1 MNASVLSRIYR
12 SKIFRVA
19 AIVLGL
25 IMLASGALLAWF
37 APGFAI
43 REAAGSGNLG
53 VIRVLIARNHRLAS
67 AGDVFGQTPLH
78 YAAAGGQVEAARL
91 LLANGADVE
100 AKTDLGATPL
110 DTAEG
115 EQNKDMMELLLANH
129 ADINGR
135 DHDGFQQS
143 PLFNAV
149 LERHREEAEFL
160 IQHHA
165 DVNATDYYGRTPLV
179 NAVNNND
186 KDMVELL
193 LANHADP
200 NAKDKEGT
208 TPLHLAV
215 EVAFYHHDKQIIE
228 LLLANHADVNAK
240 GKEGT
245 PLGMAIEYSKHGDE
259 MNDVVDL
266 LRSHGAQ
273 D

>member
-1 MNASVLSRIYR
+1 MDASTLRRIYR
-12 SKIFRVA
+12 SRIVRWIFIIVGLIVLACVA
-19 AIVLGL
+19 ATV
-25 IMLASGALLAWF
+25 WF

-43 REAAGSGNLG
+43 REAASSGNLA
-53 VIRVLIARNHRLAS
+53 VIKVLLACNHRLVSDAD
-67 AGDVFGQTPLH
+67 AFGQTSLH
-78 YAAAGGQVEAARL
+78 YAVAGGQVEAAKF

-115 EQNKDMMELLLANH
+115 TENKDMMELLLANH

-149 LERHREEAEFL
+149 LERHKNAVEFL
-160 IQHHA
+160 IQHHS
-165 DVNATDYYGRTPLV
+165 DVNAPDYYGRTPLV
-179 NAVNNND
+179 NAVNNDD
-186 KDMVELL
+186 KDMVALL

-200 NAKDKEGT
+200 NTKDKEGT

-215 EVAFYHHDKQIIE
+215 AGAFYHHDKEIIE

-245 PLGMAIEYSKHGDE
+245 PLGMAIEYSKHGDG
-259 MNDVVDL
+259 MNDVVDF
-266 LRSHGAQ
+266 LRAHGGQ
-273 D
+273 E

>member
-1 MNASVLSRIYR
+1 MNASTLRRIFRSRIFR
-12 SKIFRVA
+12 WIF
-19 AIVLGL
+19 IVLGM
-25 IMLASGALLAWF
+25 IALACVGVVAWF

-43 REAAGSGNLG
+43 REAASSGNLG
-53 VIRVLIARNHRLAS
+53 VIKVLLACNHHLAS
-67 AGDVFGQTPLH
+67 AGDSFGQTPLH
-78 YAAAGGQVEAARL
+78 YAAANDQTAAAAL

-100 AKTDLGATPL
+100 AKTYLGATPL

-115 EQNKDMMELLLANH
+115 AGSKDMMELLLANH
-129 ADINGR
+129 AEIDGR
-135 DHDGFQQS
+135 DRDGFQQS

-149 LERHREEAEFL
+149 LERHRDVAEFL

-165 DVNATDYYGRTPLV
+165 DVNATDYFGRTPLV

-215 EVAFYHHDKQIIE
+215 EVAFYQHGKQIIE

-245 PLGMAIEYSKHGDE
+245 PLGMAIEYSKHGDG
-259 MNDVVDL
+259 MKDIVDL
-266 LRSHGAQ
+266 LRAHGGQ
-273 D
+273 E